1 MITKLHYLFIKYSVV
16 ETISVNQDERKRQE
30 IIHVKNEHKLG
41 FLNLIVDAVSKQG
54 RRPFGNNFI
63 QFSSL
68 SFVNRVSK
76 ITTDSKYNHL

>member
-1 MITKLHYLFIKYSVV
+1 M
-16 ETISVNQDERKRQE
+16 
-30 IIHVKNEHKLG
+30 KNEHKLG

-76 ITTDSKYNHL
+76 ITTDSKYNHLWSRFPKIVPPQITLKM